1 MLGLLA
7 CYACHDTW
15 ERDLSDSEV
24 AAYLA
29 AHPELAEPVLSGK
42 IDEVDLG
49 EVLCDGCEDYYRD
62 EAALDEAWQ
71 AYHEHLDDTDGSY
84 VSWLCGD
91 CGDPAYDCE
100 CDVVIDG
107 IDRKAY
113 RKEHERLC

>member
-1 MLGLLA
+1 MDV
-7 CYACHDTW
+7 C